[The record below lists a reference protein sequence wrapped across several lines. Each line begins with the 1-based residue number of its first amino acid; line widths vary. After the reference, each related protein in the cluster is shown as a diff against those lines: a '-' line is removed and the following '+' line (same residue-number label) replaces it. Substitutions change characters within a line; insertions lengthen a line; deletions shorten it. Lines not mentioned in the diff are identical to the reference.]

1 MTPKFPK
8 VLIFSSAVF
17 LFSCIVRGQVLTVT
31 DTSDAH
37 AMRIKSTINSNRE
50 IVDFVEHSL
59 VKRGLPK
66 HLRNLPLLESGFDRT
81 RISSTGAAGIWQLM
95 PAHANFYGLSES
107 DRSDIYKSTQVA
119 LNSLSS
125 LYKKYRNW
133 ITVLAAYSC
142 GEANV
147 AKAMEKAGSKNYAD
161 YYLYLP
167 DETTNAIRKYINA
180 CYVTGELND
189 LLPNY
194 SMDTLKP
201 KKPAGGNPELQ
212 SVSEEQPVDPSLL
225 KTQINSAYDLGIV
238 ANFLGT
244 TVENIENWNPNL
256 KQNINE
262 KSDVDF
268 YLPSELMGKFEANR
282 NKILRLSL
290 MK

>member
-8 VLIFSSAVF
+8 VLIFYSAVF

-59 VKRGLPK
+59 AKRGLPK

-81 RISSTGAAGIWQLM
+81 RISSTGASGIWQLM

-161 YYLYLP
+161 YYIYLP

-201 KKPAGGNPELQ
+201 KKPVGGNPELQ

-268 YLPSELMGKFEANR
+268 YLPSELMGKFEADR

>member
-81 RISSTGAAGIWQLM
+81 RISSTGASGIWQLM

>member
-8 VLIFSSAVF
+8 VLIFSFAVF

-194 SMDTLKP
+194 SADTLKP
-201 KKPAGGNPELQ
+201 QKPAGGNPGLQ

>member
-147 AKAMEKAGSKNYAD
+147 AKAMEKAGSKNYVD

>member
-194 SMDTLKP
+194 SIDTLKP

>member
-180 CYVTGELND
+180 CYVTGELNE